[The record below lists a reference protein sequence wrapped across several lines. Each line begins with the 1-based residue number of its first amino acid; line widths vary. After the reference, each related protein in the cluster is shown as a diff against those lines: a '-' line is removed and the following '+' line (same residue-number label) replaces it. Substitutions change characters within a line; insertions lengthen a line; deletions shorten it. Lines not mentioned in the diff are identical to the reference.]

1 MHAESQNWYQKLSLL
16 MQILK
21 VILKSVY
28 MNKEKVNTRFHSTA
42 LIAYITFS
50 ENLAGL
56 YQTMMYLMTKM
67 FKEVVRNTFLF
78 IYNIIFSLLFIDL

>member
-1 MHAESQNWYQKLSLL
+1 MNTESQNRYQKLSLL
-16 MQILK
+16 TQMLM

-28 MNKEKVNTRFHSTA
+28 MNKEKVNTRFYSTA

-50 ENLAGL
+50 ENLAGF

-78 IYNIIFSLLFIDL
+78 IYI

>member
-1 MHAESQNWYQKLSLL
+1 MHTEAQNRYQKLSLL
-16 MQILK
+16 TQMLM

-28 MNKEKVNTRFHSTA
+28 MNKEKVNTHFHSTA
-42 LIAYITFS
+42 LIAYITFL

-67 FKEVVRNTFLF
+67 FEEVVRNTFLF
-78 IYNIIFSLLFIDL
+78 VYI